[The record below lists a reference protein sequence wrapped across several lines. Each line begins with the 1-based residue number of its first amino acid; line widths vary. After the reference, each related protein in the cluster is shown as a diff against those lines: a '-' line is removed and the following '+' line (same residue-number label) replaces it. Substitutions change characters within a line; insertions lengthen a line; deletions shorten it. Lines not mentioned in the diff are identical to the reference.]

1 MEIGEY
7 VRTQNGRIGRV
18 IKIWVWEGT
27 SKRKEQTHY
36 LIDWGGKASYIAILK
51 NLKHS
56 KNIIDLIEEGDYIN
70 GQEVLRINDY
80 EDFKRADFNLDY
92 DDTDAVYNDDIKS
105 IATKEQFESI
115 KYEVN

>member
-7 VRTQNGRIGRV
+7 IRTQNGRIGRV

-56 KNIIDLIEEGDYIN
+56 KNIIDLIKERRLCEWRICN
-70 GQEVLRINDY
+70 GS
-80 EDFKRADFNLDY
+80 A
-92 DDTDAVYNDDIKS
+92 
-105 IATKEQFESI
+105 
-115 KYEVN
+115 